1 MPTRREIFGLF
12 ACILLALTSATSNAD
27 PEEIY
32 ARDLISRVIDGED
45 FEGREI
51 LLSGITFT
59 ETTRERLTKIG
70 AVEAFKSDD
79 ESSVIFIYE
88 SNAIF
93 EKSMIVRLNVIIDTA
108 YPYSSEGEK
117 AAFIEATYV
126 TCDECTDF
134 WEPE

>member
-12 ACILLALTSATSNAD
+12 ACILLILTSATSNAD

-32 ARDLISRVIDGED
+32 AGDLIGRVIDGED

-59 ETTRERLTKIG
+59 ETTREGLAKIG

-79 ESSVIFIYE
+79 ESSVVFIYE

-93 EKSMIVRLNVIIDTA
+93 EKNTVVRLNVIIDTA
-108 YPYSSEGEK
+108 YPYSLEGKK

-126 TCDECTDF
+126 SCDQCRDF

>member
-12 ACILLALTSATSNAD
+12 TCILLASATSNAD

-32 ARDLISRVIDGED
+32 AGDLIGRVIGGED

-51 LLSGITFT
+51 ILSGITFT
-59 ETTRERLTKIG
+59 ETSRERLSKIG

-79 ESSVIFIYE
+79 ESSVVLIYE

-93 EKSMIVRLNVIIDTA
+93 ERGMIVRLNVIIDTA
-108 YPYSSEGEK
+108 YVYLSQEK
-117 AAFIEATYV
+117 EAAFIEATYV
-126 TCDECTDF
+126 SCDECQDF